1 MSDLIKADTAV
12 KAAQVAL
19 IGVALY
25 LVFKT
30 AQKVSA
36 GAATVGDAIVSV
48 KDEVVTQYKEAAKS
62 LDKAFVQGDNPINNV
77 VTDVVTAIAGEP
89 ANLGTVIYD
98 VSHHP
103 VDTLKA
109 FWRNHF
115 GGGTGAVTN
124 PAVVTKQGQVV
135 MAAKQAATN
144 DQSMK
149 TLIGQYGAYGAG
161 KLSAGGI
168 SADRPSALSDAFMGD
183 ITVTGSIGATTGHRG
198 PANPINPDASN
209 PGGIIPTDFGI
220 IDTTSWDENTKG
232 LGL

>member
-36 GAATVGDAIVSV
+36 GAASVGDAIVSV

-62 LDKAFVQGDNPINNV
+62 LDKTFVQGDNPINNV
-77 VTDVVTAIAGEP
+77 VTDIVSTIQGEP
-89 ANLGTVIYD
+89 TTLGGEIYD
-98 VSHHP
+98 VTHHP

-115 GGGTGAVTN
+115 GGSGPVAN
-124 PAVVTKQGQVV
+124 PAIVTKQGQVV
-135 MAAKQAATN
+135 SNAKQAATN
-144 DQSMK
+144 DQKMQ

-161 KLSAGGI
+161 KVSPGGI
-168 SADRPSALSDAFMGD
+168 PAGRPSAQSDVAMGD
-183 ITVTGSIGATTGHRG
+183 ITVDPGTFDPLGNVQAPFNITGTTDWNDNGAS
-198 PANPINPDASN
+198 PLKLN
-209 PGGIIPTDFGI
+209 
-220 IDTTSWDENTKG
+220 
-232 LGL
+232 